1 MTQAV
6 IKNTDI
12 SFMSGQ
18 SIKHSS
24 SGFGLADEN
33 LAGELENAFDKIYDS
48 ALLNNQPSTL
58 GDSKES
64 LNDGD
69 ITALILNFTDILMQ
83 PSDEVNMEKP
93 LDSTLS
99 KDIEETI
106 NNIKS
111 ATALGIVIDGQ
122 DLTEN
127 NAETEISIDNSSV
140 QDIEIEDE
148 KMYSI
153 ATKTDEII
161 SDEEDNDDASR
172 TGIDKD
178 MLDELNIEAFEG
190 ESSSENMMSGQQSPE
205 EFGMKVLLNHSL
217 EKADIAFEK
226 TMAPNNSQTVKAE
239 ITPEKIIE
247 QITKQMNSLKS
258 ASSLRIVLNPES
270 LGKVD
275 LQIINTKEG
284 LSAQFTV
291 TTNEA
296 RDILMKGLDGL
307 KESLLTQGVG
317 VDNISVKI
325 SETEESSYNQDWT
338 EQENSGNK
346 HQQSR
351 QQREEKEKGL
361 FEKIVA
367 ENLKN
372 ENGKV

>member
-122 DLTEN
+122 DLTGN

-270 LGKVD
+270 LG
-275 LQIINTKEG
+275 
-284 LSAQFTV
+284 
-291 TTNEA
+291 
-296 RDILMKGLDGL
+296 
-307 KESLLTQGVG
+307 
-317 VDNISVKI
+317 
-325 SETEESSYNQDWT
+325 
-338 EQENSGNK
+338 
-346 HQQSR
+346 
-351 QQREEKEKGL
+351 
-361 FEKIVA
+361 
-367 ENLKN
+367 
-372 ENGKV
+372 